1 VEFRT
6 RLANLA
12 GPLEA
17 GVGRPKFGMALT
29 GAFFFDTQSEQRKE
43 IMLDPSSL
51 TILWIVWGAITVV
64 FVALL
69 IYRSLISMK
78 EEDQIFLDPAEASL
92 ENEQRE
98 IVKRIQRL
106 SPYVKGFGFASAAS
120 LVTIAGLYTYPVLK
134 EFFPK

>member
-1 VEFRT
+1 
-6 RLANLA
+6 
-12 GPLEA
+12 
-17 GVGRPKFGMALT
+17 
-29 GAFFFDTQSEQRKE
+29 
-43 IMLDPSSL
+43 MLDPSSL
-51 TILWIVWGAITVV
+51 TILWIVWGAVTVV

-69 IYRSLISMK
+69 SYRSLIGMK
-78 EEDQIFLDPAEASL
+78 EDDQIFLDPAEASL

-106 SPYVKGFGFASAAS
+106 SPYVKGFGVASAAS